1 MSPTSGGHEAR
12 SLSPTGL
19 TKFKLSV
26 ALSGPDSGEEEVV
39 VRDQS
44 QRFSTTQR
52 AGDAGHVAQASASP
66 GLVPSTTTKEGRREL
81 KTGRNVVGEDDDN
94 TEKANPRFL
103 PVIERNSKAF
113 VAQGADASAARVAAP
128 DGDDEPW

>member
-12 SLSPTGL
+12 SLSPAAP

-26 ALSGPDSGEEEVV
+26 ALSGPDSGEEEVA

-44 QRFSTTQR
+44 QQFSNTHR
-52 AGDAGHVAQASASP
+52 AGDAGPVAQAGASP
-66 GLVPSTTTKEGRREL
+66 GLAPSTTTKEGRREL
-81 KTGRNVVGEDDDN
+81 TTGRDVVGEDDDK
-94 TEKANPRFL
+94 TEGANPSSL
-103 PVIERNSKAF
+103 PVVEQNSEAF

>member
-1 MSPTSGGHEAR
+1 M
-12 SLSPTGL
+12 
-19 TKFKLSV
+19 

-52 AGDAGHVAQASASP
+52 AGDAGHVTQASASP
-66 GLVPSTTTKEGRREL
+66 GLAPSTTTKEGRREL

-94 TEKANPRFL
+94 TAKANPRFL